1 MQFMGQ
7 LRRIDV
13 NADAPPENGI
23 GRLGLLYGP
32 ILDEA
37 IRIHGRSSEI
47 LFGDLIAV
55 CCSGESLL

>member
-1 MQFMGQ
+1 MKSSPFSGPHFVDLSFAQRDIFPCGC
-7 LRRIDV
+7 
-13 NADAPPENGI
+13 A
-23 GRLGLLYGP
+23 GLP

-55 CCSGESLL
+55 FCSGETLM